1 MTLTLTPIQCARAAS
16 AYRALLRAQ
25 RFTFKGD
32 DLALR
37 AAHLQTRVLF
47 NRFIPSAS
55 ASNSP
60 FAANA
65 TVGGASSEMR
75 LPDLKPD
82 SETALTPERVNEH
95 IEAAFEIAT
104 YLRRNVVQGKRTAE
118 GNYAL
123 RITEET
129 ERGDNDS
136 IKQPKDAR
144 VMRGPRESSAGN
156 SEGGVRRR
164 RRRAA
169 SPAAASSEAPP
180 TTGCCGGSGP

>member
-1 MTLTLTPIQCARAAS
+1 MPLTLTPAQCARAAS

-32 DLALR
+32 DLALK

-47 NRFIPSAS
+47 GRFIPSAS
-55 ASNSP
+55 ASKSP
-60 FAANA
+60 FPIDPSLR
-65 TVGGASSEMR
+65 V
-75 LPDLKPD
+75 PDLKPES
-82 SETALTPERVNEH
+82 SELTAEKVDQH
-95 IEAAFEIAT
+95 IEGAFEIAT
-104 YLRRNVVQGKRTAE
+104 YLRRNVVQGRRTEE

-144 VMRGPRESSAGN
+144 VMRGPREGGSGN
-156 SEGGVRRR
+156 EGVRRR
-164 RRRAA
+164 RRNRKPAEGEEAQAA
-169 SPAAASSEAPP
+169 P
-180 TTGCCGGSGP
+180 TGCCGGGASA

>member
-1 MTLTLTPIQCARAAS
+1 MSLTLTSAQCARAAS

-32 DLALR
+32 ELALT
-37 AAHLQTRVLF
+37 AAHQQTRVLF
-47 NRFIPSAS
+47 GRFIPSAS
-55 ASNSP
+55 VSRSP
-60 FAANA
+60 FL
-65 TVGGASSEMR
+65 VDSSIKVPE
-75 LPDLKPD
+75 LKPESTELT
-82 SETALTPERVNEH
+82 SEKVDEH

-104 YLRRNVVQGKRTAE
+104 YLRRNVVQGRRTDE

-144 VMRGPRESSAGN
+144 VMRGPREGGDN
-156 SEGGVRRR
+156 SGVRRR
-164 RRRAA
+164 RRNRKPVEGEQ
-169 SPAAASSEAPP
+169 PAVAP
-180 TTGCCGGSGP
+180 TGCCGGAGPSA